1 MRQRTTEKSLYPA
14 RERSEKM
21 LERIT
26 EMNKF
31 LDKFDGEFWKMVTE
45 DLETRIRVCVGA
57 RDAKFAEMTEAELKA
72 VIAEERAYR
81 IIRDLPSRVLA
92 TRDNLV
98 KERRKL
104 TQELNERASRIKS

>member
-1 MRQRTTEKSLYPA
+1 MRQRITEKSLHPA

-21 LERIT
+21 LERISD
-26 EMNKF
+26 MNKF
-31 LDKFDGEFWKMVTE
+31 LDKFDGEFWKMVQS
-45 DLETRIRVCVGA
+45 DLDTRIDVCTKA
-57 RDAKFAEMTEAELKA
+57 RDARFAEMTEAELKA

-81 IIRDLPSRVLA
+81 IIRGLPSRVLA

-104 TQELNERASRIKS
+104 TQELNERASRIKD